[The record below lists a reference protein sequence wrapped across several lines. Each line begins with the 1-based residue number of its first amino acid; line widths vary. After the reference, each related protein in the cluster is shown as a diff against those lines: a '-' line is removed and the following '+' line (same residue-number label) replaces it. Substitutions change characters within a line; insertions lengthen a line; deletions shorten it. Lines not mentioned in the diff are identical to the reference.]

1 MVDPTSQQITQEDV
15 ENSLFGY
22 KSGYLAAA
30 TYKAE
35 ITTYPLST
43 QELPT
48 PAVMFFTTSN
58 QGMVIPR
65 GCVNEHPTMHC
76 CSGFPRHTQ
85 SMILKKDFLLG
96 ISGSI
101 SPK

>member
-1 MVDPTSQQITQEDV
+1 MVDPTSQQITQVDV
-15 ENSLFGY
+15 QNSLFGY
-22 KSGYLAAA
+22 ESGYLAAG

-58 QGMVIPR
+58 QGMVIPK
-65 GCVNEHPTMHC
+65 GCVIEHPTMHC
-76 CSGFPRHTQ
+76 CSGFPRHIQ
-85 SMILKKDFLLG
+85 SMILKKIIGYFWEY
-96 ISGSI
+96 
-101 SPK
+101 